1 MSNANLRAVDMDRL
15 GQALLTLTKELWIT
29 KDRLRTLE
37 ATLVDSGTLTP
48 NAVTRYQPNE
58 ELSLEL
64 NNERAQL
71 INQLL
76 DTLTLDSIDP

>member
-15 GQALLTLTKELWIT
+15 GQALLTLTKELWVT

-37 ATLVDSGTLTP
+37 AALVDSGTLTSD
-48 NAVTRYQPNE
+48 AVERYQPNE

-64 NNERAQL
+64 DSQRAQL

>member
-15 GQALLTLTKELWIT
+15 GQALLTLTKELWVT

-37 ATLVDSGTLTP
+37 AALVDSGRLAP
-48 NAVTRYQPNE
+48 DAVERYQPNE
-58 ELSLEL
+58 KLFIELD
-64 NNERAQL
+64 NERAQL

>member
-1 MSNANLRAVDMDRL
+1 MSNANLRAADMDRL
-15 GQALLTLTKELWIT
+15 GQALLTLTKELWVT

-37 ATLVDSGTLTP
+37 AALVDSGTLTP
-48 NAVTRYQPNE
+48 DAVARYQPNE

>member
-15 GQALLTLTKELWIT
+15 GQALLTLTKELWVT

-37 ATLVDSGTLTP
+37 AALIDGGTLTP
-48 NAVTRYQPNE
+48 DAVERYQPSE

-64 NNERAQL
+64 DNERAQL

-76 DTLTLDSIDP
+76 DTLTLDSTDP

>member
-15 GQALLTLTKELWIT
+15 GQALLTLTKELWVA

-37 ATLVDSGTLTP
+37 AALVDNGTLAP
-48 NAVTRYQPNE
+48 DAVARYQPSE

-64 NNERAQL
+64 KNERAQL
-71 INQLL
+71 INELL